1 MDNFDIEIYNM
12 INKIIYEQ
20 NIILLKK
27 IAKDFNRDEK
37 ILIKNYENKLY
48 K

>member
-1 MDNFDIEIYNM
+1 MNKFDIEIYNM

>member
-1 MDNFDIEIYNM
+1 MDNFDKETYNLFKKI
-12 INKIIYEQ
+12 INKQ

-37 ILIKNYENKLY
+37 KLIENYKKNIY

>member
-1 MDNFDIEIYNM
+1 MDNFDKEIYNLFK
-12 INKIIYEQ
+12 KIIYKQ

-37 ILIKNYENKLY
+37 KLIENYKKNIY

>member
-20 NIILLKK
+20 NIMLLKK